1 MRVRQTDET
10 TGVSR
15 RGLLVQGA
23 GAVTGSALLGTL
35 AGPLPRAEAS
45 ARQDSAE
52 KVVLRDDFSRIGG
65 WERQGVILS
74 RSLPW
79 ESSLMQD
86 PCLVYGEGGGPL
98 FKMWYGSLHAVGY
111 ATSGDGVH
119 WTKAADPVLTPT
131 LPSESNALNQP
142 SVVHQDGRWHMTYFG
157 VAGDGNGQIHYATA
171 DDPAGPWEKHG
182 VVLTSTMPWEDRW
195 IYNSSLMYDAAAR
208 LWKMWYTAGKI
219 ASAGGEPEYICYATA
234 RTPAGPWTKYPGN
247 PVIRPMNDG
256 GWASLGVG
264 GPNVR
269 RLRNGDYETRIVGW
283 QADYPSRGGRLT
295 SHDGIGWRLDRTAM
309 DLDLGVADGPE
320 DRMIYRQFVVEHEG
334 REYLY
339 YNTKNHLPE
348 WTETINLAIRNDR
361 LEIIDPAKW
370 CMTQDWQVPNGAS
383 FEVRDGC
390 AVSLGNAPD
399 GHGQTLQGNVRI
411 DSLDYTVSASVT
423 PVSERVADR
432 DNVLLARFTGRDSY
446 YYAGIASW
454 GNEYAIG
461 VMAGGVNT
469 KLAGV
474 GAASDIRTGETH
486 RLRFTLNGSR
496 LDLHDDDR
504 LVLSVVDPTLIPA
517 RSFVGLQTSTNTG
530 RAKFGDVSVT
540 ARPGRRT

>member
-1 MRVRQTDET
+1 MTDET

-15 RGLLVQGA
+15 RGFLLHGA

-35 AGPLPRAEAS
+35 AGPPSPAEA
-45 ARQDSAE
+45 APRQGPRE
-52 KVVLRDDFSRIGG
+52 EVVLRDDFSPIGG

-111 ATSGDGVH
+111 ATSDDGSH

-142 SVVHQDGRWHMTYFG
+142 SVVRLGGRWHMTYFG

-171 DDPAGPWEKHG
+171 SDPAGPWEKHG
-182 VVLTSTMPWEDRW
+182 TVLTSTMPWEDRW
-195 IYNSSLMYDAAAR
+195 IYNSSLMYDETAR

-234 RTPAGPWTKYPGN
+234 QHPAGPWTKYPGN
-247 PVIRPMNDG
+247 PVIRPMGDG

-283 QADYPSRGGRLT
+283 QADYPSRGGRLI
-295 SHDGIGWRLDRTAM
+295 SRDGIGWRLDRTAM
-309 DLDLGVADGPE
+309 DLDLGVAGGPE

-348 WTETINLAIRNDR
+348 WTETINLAVWNDR
-361 LEIIDPAKW
+361 VPIVDPAKW
-370 CMTQDWQVPNGAS
+370 CMTQDWQVPGGAS

-399 GHGQTLQGNVRI
+399 GHSQTLQGNARI
-411 DSLDYTVSASVT
+411 NSLNYTVSASVT
-423 PVSERVADR
+423 PISERVADR
-432 DNVLLARFTGRDSY
+432 DNVLLARHTDRDSY

-454 GNEYAIG
+454 GDKYAIG
-461 VMAGGVNT
+461 VMADGVNT

-474 GAASDIRTGETH
+474 GTASDIGTGTTH
-486 RLRFTLNGSR
+486 QLRFTLNGSQ
-496 LDLHDDDR
+496 LDLYDDDR

-517 RSFVGLQTSTNTG
+517 ASFVGLQTSTNTG

-540 ARPGRRT
+540 ARSGRRP